1 MRTRVADLY
10 LGKIDG
16 KEGSGNGE
24 ELLWHARSRRHGH
37 RFLWFLLHL
46 KGLNVVLRAE
56 PVTKKVQEPKKCG
69 FQIRNL
75 PLVTG
80 GPPGGHMSWNWA
92 RANRLLNLGHRC
104 MPYSQVPQ

>member
-10 LGKIDG
+10 LGEIDG

-56 PVTKKVQEPKKCG
+56 PVTKKVQEPKKVR
-69 FQIRNL
+69 IPDSEL
-75 PLVTG
+75 
-80 GPPGGHMSWNWA
+80 A
-92 RANRLLNLGHRC
+92 AGHRRAAGRAHVLELGAC
-104 MPYSQVPQ
+104 E